1 MGAGKRVV
9 ELGIELPALPM
20 NASVGMEAIF
30 EVRDSA

>member
-9 ELGIELPALPM
+9 ELGIELSSPSM